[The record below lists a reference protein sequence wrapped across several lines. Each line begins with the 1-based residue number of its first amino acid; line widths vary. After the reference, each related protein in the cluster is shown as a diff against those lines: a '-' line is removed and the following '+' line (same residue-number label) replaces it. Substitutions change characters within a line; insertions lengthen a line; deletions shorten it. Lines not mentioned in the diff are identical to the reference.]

1 MLPAFCRLLL
11 INCNSIAAG
20 NLERILTEKVIE
32 NHLHAGAGRE
42 YNMRQATVHTPL
54 SREVFWHE
62 YAKIPRHTSQN
73 SIAAGNLE

>member
-1 MLPAFCRLLL
+1 MSKAGSIDMFPAFCRLFL

-42 YNMRQATVHTPL
+42 YNMRQ
-54 SREVFWHE
+54 
-62 YAKIPRHTSQN
+62 
-73 SIAAGNLE
+73 